1 MPFSHSNPAAPL
13 TCLSAPCRLVTG
25 TGEAYGDV
33 ALNLTLRP
41 NHHPTSM
48 RRSSSPLNSCIDP
61 RPKLLQLEFVP
72 CTYDSFS
79 FLLTGIYACLVLVGT
94 K

>member
-1 MPFSHSNPAAPL
+1 MPFSYSNPAVPL
-13 TCLSAPCRLVTG
+13 TCPSASCRLVTE

-33 ALNLTLRP
+33 VLNLTLRP

-48 RRSSSPLNSCIDP
+48 RRSSSLLSSCIDP

-72 CTYDSFS
+72 CTCLSPS